1 MRSFD
6 PILLVEDDKLD
17 IMTLKRGLRD
27 IHADNP
33 LHVRNDGEDALE
45 FLRDPNNPTPG
56 LILLDLNMP
65 RMNGLEFLKILKAD
79 PNWRKIPVV
88 ILTTSREEQD
98 RLVSF
103 ELSAAGYIVKPLEY
117 PDFVE
122 KLLVIYNYWRLSEIP
137 NLIT

>member
-122 KLLVIYNYWRLSEIP
+122 KLLVIYNYWRLCEIP